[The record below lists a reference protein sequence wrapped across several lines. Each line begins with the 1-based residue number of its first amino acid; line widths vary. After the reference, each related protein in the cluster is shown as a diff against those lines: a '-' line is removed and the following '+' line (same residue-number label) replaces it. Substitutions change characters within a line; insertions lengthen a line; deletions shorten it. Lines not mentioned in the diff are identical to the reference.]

1 MMKEISPISLTI
13 PPAEPNF
20 LVSGAEGS
28 IVNQLQQYGQY
39 SGLFIGRL
47 QKTTDQDTLGRVT
60 RGEAGMISTS
70 EIYEYVESRSNT
82 SIADSSR
89 LGVSVRTLRPSPKM
103 TGNPIKAPA
112 RELPPIPPLEPISDE
127 SSNNG
132 DEYYEDL
139 EERDEEEEEEEE
151 EEEDN
156 EEEDTVIEINEA
168 KEVMLHRV
176 QQGSRAIRVK
186 EMLRRGP
193 TRAPVVPPPRS
204 DSFNMIHNL
213 SNSQGSELLDQDT
226 IFESGL
232 ETCSETP
239 LRIKGLSTVPF
250 ERGNVSGIGQSSVE
264 KDRWPN
270 ERDGIWRKPVPTS
283 ADRPNS
289 NSLLREA
296 SVEGATDSHRKSAAC
311 SPVANLRQYHSNYK
325 TTNYSRLRAAKL
337 HAQEVK
343 FVPDAVNNLP
353 GVDFVPSFSRTQ
365 SEETITSLRR
375 RPIPETDESE
385 YVESPA
391 SPNDGLRSWRNPVIH
406 REDGLRSHPTTPQ
419 FATPTVQR
427 APAVPYWVK
436 LGHPLPPL
444 PPPPSSPA
452 PTRRNTEE

>member
-1 MMKEISPISLTI
+1 M
-13 PPAEPNF
+13 
-20 LVSGAEGS
+20 
-28 IVNQLQQYGQY
+28 
-39 SGLFIGRL
+39 
-47 QKTTDQDTLGRVT
+47 
-60 RGEAGMISTS
+60 EAGIISTS
-70 EIYEYVESRSNT
+70 EIYEHVESSSNL

-89 LGVSVRTLRPSPKM
+89 FGVSVRTLRPSPK
-103 TGNPIKAPA
+103 TTENSIKAPA
-112 RELPPIPPLEPISDE
+112 TELPPIPPLEPISDE

-139 EERDEEEEEEEE
+139 EERDEKDEEEE

-176 QQGSRAIRVK
+176 QQGSRAIKIK

-213 SNSQGSELLDQDT
+213 SNSQGSQLLDQDT

-232 ETCSETP
+232 ETCSENP

-250 ERGNVSGIGQSSVE
+250 ERGSVSGTGQSSVE
-264 KDRWPN
+264 KDKWPN

-289 NSLLREA
+289 YSLHREA
-296 SVEGATDSHRKSAAC
+296 SVEGAADSHRKSAAC

-325 TTNYSRLRAAKL
+325 TTSYSRLRAAKL

-353 GVDFVPSFSRTQ
+353 SVYFVPSFSRTQ
-365 SEETITSLRR
+365 SEETTSLRR

-385 YVESPA
+385 HVESPA
-391 SPNDGLRSWRNPVIH
+391 SPNHGLGSWRNPVIH
-406 REDGLRSHPTTPQ
+406 REDGLRSHPTSPQ

-444 PPPPSSPA
+444 PSSPSSPA
-452 PTRRNTEE
+452 PPRRNTEE